1 MGKLRFSSNE
11 LARNGARDVSKPAET
26 GLTSEALGKAIAH
39 ALAPLIARIAPPA
52 EPAAPAPKPAP
63 PRLVAGIDAGDYEPP
78 KPKAK
83 PAAPATAQAPTVAVV
98 QPKKRAPIALEV
110 RRGKNGLIEF
120 IDAPGWRVALN
131 RGPKGAVES
140 IAIVPKE

>member
-1 MGKLRFSSNE
+1 MGKLRFRSDE
-11 LARNGARDVSKPAET
+11 LARDGARDVSKPAET
-26 GLTSEALGKAIAH
+26 GLTAEALGKAIAH
-39 ALAPLIARIAPPA
+39 ALAPLIARN
-52 EPAAPAPKPAP
+52 AAPAELPPAPAKHAP

-83 PAAPATAQAPTVAVV
+83 PAAPAAVQAPAVAVV

-120 IDAPGWRVALN
+120 IDAPGWRVVFN
-131 RGPKGAVES
+131 RGPKGAVDS